1 MTYTRQLNYLDLILR
16 NNKLP
21 HALLFYGADAVG
33 IKQIV
38 QALIFRINTP
48 DSNWADFNIDNQ
60 LSYSIKNGSNPD
72 VFLVKLIAGKKEIGI
87 AQIRALKNFLS
98 QSPLVLAKKAAIIE
112 NAECLTEEAWNA
124 LLKTLEEPSP
134 NSIIFLIS
142 SGIRSIPKTIV
153 SRTLVVPFNSPAISP
168 KTAESDIIKKLAG
181 RGGIYLYEKFDLAE
195 KIAASG
201 RPAEFLDEWMVALH
215 ARLESNSNSQENIIF
230 QIKLILKT
238 KGLISK
244 TNANPKLM
252 LERLILETHV

>member
-1 MTYTRQLNYLDLILR
+1 MDLILR

-21 HALLFYGADAVG
+21 QALLFCGADAVG

-48 DSNWADFNIDNQ
+48 GSSWADFNTDSQ
-60 LSYSIKNGSNPD
+60 LSHSIKNESSPD
-72 VFLVKLIAGKKEIGI
+72 VFGVKLLEDKKEVGI
-87 AQIRALKNFLS
+87 AQIRALKSFLS
-98 QSPLVLAKKAAIIE
+98 QSPLALSRQAAIIE
-112 NAECLTEEAWNA
+112 NAERLTEEAWNA

-134 NSIIFLIS
+134 NSIIFIIS

-168 KTAESDIIKKLAG
+168 KIAESDIIKKLAG

-201 RPAEFLDEWMVALH
+201 RLAEFLDEWMVTLH
-215 ARLESNSNSQENIIF
+215 SRLESNNNSQENIIF

-244 TNANPKLM
+244 TNANSKLM
-252 LERLILETHV
+252 LERLILETHI

>member
-1 MTYTRQLNYLDLILR
+1 MDLILR

-48 DSNWADFNIDNQ
+48 GSDWADFNTDNQ
-60 LSYSIKNGSNPD
+60 LSYSIKNESNPD
-72 VFLVKLIAGKKEIGI
+72 VFLVKLIEGKKEIGI
-87 AQIRALKNFLS
+87 AQIRALKSFLS

-112 NAECLTEEAWNA
+112 NAHRLTEEAWNA

-134 NSIIFLIS
+134 HSIIFVIS

-153 SRTLVVPFNSPAISP
+153 SRTLVVPFNLSAISP
-168 KTAESDIIKKLAG
+168 KIAESDIIKKLAG

-195 KIAASG
+195 KIAASSH
-201 RPAEFLDEWMVALH
+201 PAEFLDGWMMTLH
-215 ARLESNSNSQENIIF
+215 SRLELNSSSQENILA

-238 KGLISK
+238 KGLVSK
-244 TNANPKLM
+244 TNANPRIM
-252 LERLILETHV
+252 LERLILETHIK